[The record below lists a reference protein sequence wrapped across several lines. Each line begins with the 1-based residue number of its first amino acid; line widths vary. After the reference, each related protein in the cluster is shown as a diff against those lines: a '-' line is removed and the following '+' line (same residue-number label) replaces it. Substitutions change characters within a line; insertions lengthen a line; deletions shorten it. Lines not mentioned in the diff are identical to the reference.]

1 MKKNILFLIVLSIC
15 IISTIIG
22 LFMPVIDK
30 EGKRFIN
37 NNKIAVID
45 IEGVISSTAN
55 KNFFIEENSSMAA
68 LSALKEA
75 ENDTSIKGVIL
86 KINSPGGTVGMSQ
99 RIYNEIIKI
108 REKKPIISVMEDVA
122 ASGGYYI
129 ASATDRIVALPG
141 TMTGSIGVIM
151 STTDMHNLL
160 SNKLGINQNVIKS
173 GKYKDIGSSTRA
185 MTSEER
191 KLLQDMVDDSYLQFK
206 EAIINGRINRRDKYT
221 AKKVELT
228 RNNLNKYADGRIFT
242 GKQAVKLGFVDS
254 IGGIDEAEEM
264 MKKIL
269 STDNIQFVE
278 YGNANSFLQ
287 SLGLNQQSNIYN
299 NILPS
304 SIKYAKKPLYL
315 WE

>member
-1 MKKNILFLIVLSIC
+1 
-15 IISTIIG
+15 
-22 LFMPVIDK
+22 
-30 EGKRFIN
+30 
-37 NNKIAVID
+37 
-45 IEGVISSTAN
+45 
-55 KNFFIEENSSMAA
+55 
-68 LSALKEA
+68 
-75 ENDTSIKGVIL
+75 
-86 KINSPGGTVGMSQ
+86 
-99 RIYNEIIKI
+99 
-108 REKKPIISVMEDVA
+108 
-122 ASGGYYI
+122 
-129 ASATDRIVALPG
+129 
-141 TMTGSIGVIM
+141 MTGSIGVIM